1 MTYYL
6 RQRLDG
12 GGTHNNNRELIM
24 WQGKR
29 KGKVADESTATTAMK
44 LEIKSAASAGR
55 SRRKASPSKK
65 NAADKQL
72 RKFFNTIG
80 KNMEAFIDASP
91 LGVPD
96 PEPWD
101 ERTDKKKALLNN
113 PAISILHTVS
123 ETIDNLSPTR
133 MFNSLG
139 AKSAGC
145 MWGMTLMLMSLREGL
160 ANACI
165 VEEKMEGGGGGE
177 DNVDSPAVLVEV
189 EVDVKVDSEG
199 EAGEAYVDLGADR
212 WGNSPRT
219 SNTVKETVS
228 EVRMLKKAISHF
240 LRERALPFIDNLTLR
255 ANGIVVTSDDC
266 SVECSLASLIDEQDD
281 FEACSPTPSIYT
293 ESGTESEEDDDDDF
307 EECPSVVTDIGVEEQ
322 LQDDDEEGIKEEREG
337 PVEIIKTEDQVVS
350 SQEEDEE
357 YVIMVEEPDSDE
369 EDFIDV
375 RAEFDM

>member
-1 MTYYL
+1 
-6 RQRLDG
+6 
-12 GGTHNNNRELIM
+12 M

-29 KGKVADESTATTAMK
+29 KGKVADEFTATTAMK
-44 LEIKSAASAGR
+44 LDIKSAAAVSGR

-72 RKFFNTIG
+72 RKFFNSIG

-91 LGVPD
+91 LGVPN

-123 ETIDNLSPTR
+123 ETIDNLSPAR

-165 VEEKMEGGGGGE
+165 AEDKMEGGGGE
-177 DNVDSPAVLVEV
+177 DVDSPAVVVEV

-228 EVRMLKKAISHF
+228 EFRVVKKAISHF

-266 SVECSLASLIDEQDD
+266 SVECSLASLIDEEDD

-293 ESGTESEEDDDDDF
+293 ESGTELEDDDDDDHF
-307 EECPSVVTDIGVEEQ
+307 EECPSVVTEIGVEEQ
-322 LQDDDEEGIKEEREG
+322 LEDDEEEGTKEEREG
-337 PVEIIKTEDQVVS
+337 PAEIEFTVEEKKSTKTEDQVVS
-350 SQEEDEE
+350 SEDDDE

-375 RAEFDM
+375 RAEYDM